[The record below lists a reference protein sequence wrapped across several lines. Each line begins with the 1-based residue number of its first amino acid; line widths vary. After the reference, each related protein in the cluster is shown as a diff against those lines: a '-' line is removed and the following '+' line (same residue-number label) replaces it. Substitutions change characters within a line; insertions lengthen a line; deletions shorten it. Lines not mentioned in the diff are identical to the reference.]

1 MLILS
6 GESDY
11 GVSFVQ
17 KLLWKTRPTRE
28 CTASVF
34 YESSEENSH
43 CQHSKASLVQVMSE
57 KISELQGMARARRA
71 LAGVPALE
79 NWRGM

>member
-1 MLILS
+1 MVSLLS
-6 GESDY
+6 RN
-11 GVSFVQ
+11 FFA
-17 KLLWKTRPTRE
+17 KLDRLEK

-34 YESSEENSH
+34 YKKSSEENSH
-43 CQHSKASLVQVMSE
+43 SQHSKASLVQVMSE

-71 LAGVPALE
+71 LAGAPALE